1 MLTIR
6 LAKHL
11 SLQSSL
17 LHNWTGYLE
26 EEERGGA
33 GAGRKLGSEPEV
45 LFYYS
50 IASTCLPISKDL
62 HLILMIFLSNSTA
75 ANLRVRFLEFG
86 HTSEDFSPSI

>member
-1 MLTIR
+1 V
-6 LAKHL
+6 
-11 SLQSSL
+11 
-17 LHNWTGYLE
+17 HNGTGYLG

-33 GAGRKLGSEPEV
+33 GAGTRLGSETTEV

-50 IASTCLPISKDL
+50 IPSTCLPISKDP
-62 HLILMIFLSNSTA
+62 HHILTIFLSYSTA